1 MKLSLTTPAAIT
13 LALTIHGLAFIYFSC
28 QPTITYVGHQP
39 NAYLVTKMSINH
51 RANTP
56 SHPLSYQQTNE
67 QTNEKNSKKEPDI
80 TQSKV
85 VAARPV
91 IKKQP
96 TKTSIE
102 KTHKNPN
109 AITKKTVKT
118 APVKSQITAVP
129 KASNHKPS
137 SPIQAS
143 GSSPSTVKPANNSS
157 ANVDNAK
164 SAAIVLTEHQ
174 TNEYINFVRTQILQ
188 HKRYPKQ
195 AKMRRHEGNITAVFT
210 LTANGGIKDI
220 VLLHKSSSK
229 YLNKSVKKLLRRIK
243 LPSPTPKIKHAFPK
257 RLTLTFEFSLQHLNS

>member
-1 MKLSLTTPAAIT
+1 MKLSLTTAVAIT

-51 RANTP
+51 RANKP
-56 SHPLSYQQTNE
+56 SSPLSNQQA
-67 QTNEKNSKKEPDI
+67 NEKNSNKKADI
-80 TQSKV
+80 TPSKK

-96 TKTSIE
+96 TKANIE
-102 KTHKNPN
+102 ETHKQNPT

-143 GSSPSTVKPANNSS
+143 GSSPSTVKPANNAS

-164 SAAIVLTEHQ
+164 SAAIMLTEHQ

-229 YLNKSVKKLLRRIK
+229 YLNKSVKKLLRRIN
-243 LPSPTPKIKHAFPK
+243 LPSPTPQIKHAFPK
-257 RLTLTFEFSLQHLNS
+257 RLTLTFEFSLQQLNS